1 MLNQLHIQNLAVIE
15 DATVDFAP
23 GLNVFTGATGA
34 GKSLVIGAFEALL
47 GLRKATDMVRP
58 GAKEARISGLFT
70 LDDERAAKEIGE
82 ALDQEIA
89 PGEEF
94 LLTRKLFASGR
105 SSIAVNGQPAT
116 AAMLARA
123 AECLVDIHG
132 QHDHQHLFKP
142 AHQLAIL
149 DGFAGTESLRDRFAE
164 GFARLRGMKKK
175 RDRLAASAELRE
187 QQRDLAQ
194 FQLDEI
200 DAVEPQ
206 ENEFPELA
214 ARGSVLGNVQQLKA
228 DAARCYAVLYESDGS
243 INERLQGLTGILLDV
258 AETDPS
264 AGPIAEAV
272 RSATMALQEA
282 AYDLS
287 RYEGRLEMDP
297 EEAAEV
303 EARLNQLNRLIA
315 KHGDGRSG
323 RHVVGGEDP
332 LQPVIEK
339 RAALAAQLEKLA
351 AAETDAG
358 GLDAEIEKEERALDK
373 LAEELT
379 NKRIAAAEELAPAV
393 ASQLAELGMVGA
405 TLGVAFERAED
416 TPSGR
421 DRVEFM
427 ARTNP
432 GQPERPLRAIASGGE
447 LSRVM
452 LALKGVIHGGDRI
465 SVLVF
470 DEVDAN
476 IGGRLGSVIGRK
488 LRALAGGESDAEGPR
503 PQVLCIT
510 HLAQI
515 AAFGDKHFV
524 IEKKVSGTGKKKS
537 DTTATTVAS
546 IGGKRRVDELAE
558 MLAGA
563 EATPTTRKQARELL
577 RAADRA

>member
-15 DATVDFAP
+15 DATVDFAE

-70 LDDERAAKEIGE
+70 LDDPRAAAEIGE

-105 SSIAVNGQPAT
+105 SSVSVNGQPTT
-116 AAMLARA
+116 AAMLSRA
-123 AECLVDIHG
+123 AESLVDIHG

-142 AHQLAIL
+142 SHQLAIL
-149 DGFAGTESLRDRFAE
+149 DGYAGTEGLRDRFGA
-164 GFARLRGMKKK
+164 GFAELRTMKKK

-206 ENEFPELA
+206 EGEFPELA
-214 ARGSVLGNVQQLKA
+214 SRGSVLGNVQQLKA
-228 DAARCYAVLYESDGS
+228 DAAKCYAALYEMDGS

-264 AGPIAEAV
+264 AAPIAEAV
-272 RSATMALQEA
+272 RSATMTLQEA
-282 AYDLS
+282 AFDLS
-287 RYEGRLEMDP
+287 RYESRLETDP

-303 EARLNQLNRLIA
+303 EARLNQLNRLIS

-323 RHVVGGEDP
+323 RHVVAGEDP
-332 LQPVIEK
+332 LQPVIDK
-339 RAALAAQLEKLA
+339 RAQLAEQLEKLA
-351 AAETDAG
+351 AADTDAG
-358 GLDAEIEKEERALDK
+358 GLDARIEHAERELDT
-373 LAEELT
+373 LAEDLT
-379 NKRIAAAEELAPAV
+379 TKRKAAAAELAPAV
-393 ASQLAELGMVGA
+393 AAQLAELGMVGA
-405 TLGVAFERAED
+405 TLDVGFEAADD

-421 DRVEFM
+421 DRVEFL

-488 LRALAGGESDAEGPR
+488 LRELAGEGSEGPR

-515 AAFGDKHFV
+515 AAFGDRHFV
-524 IEKKVSGTGKKKS
+524 IQKKSTGSKKS
-537 DTTATTVAS
+537 DTTATTVAEVD
-546 IGGKRRVDELAE
+546 GKPRVDELAE

-577 RAADRA
+577 RAASRK

>member
-47 GLRKATDMVRP
+47 GLKKANDMVRP
-58 GAKEARISGLFT
+58 GASEARISGLFT
-70 LDDERAAKEIGE
+70 LEDARAAAEISA
-82 ALDQEIA
+82 ALDQEIQ

-105 SSIAVNGQPAT
+105 SSVSANGQPAT
-116 AAMLARA
+116 AAMLSRA
-123 AECLVDIHG
+123 AESLVDIHG

-142 AHQLAIL
+142 SHQLAIL
-149 DGFAGTESLRDRFAE
+149 DGFAGTEALRDAFARGFAE
-164 GFARLRGMKKK
+164 LRAMKNN

-206 ENEFPELA
+206 EGEFPELA

-228 DAARCYAVLYESDGS
+228 DAQRCYAVLYENEGS
-243 INERLQGLTGILLDV
+243 INERLQGLTGVLLDV
-258 AETDPS
+258 ADTDPS
-264 AGPIAEAV
+264 AAPIAEAV
-272 RSATMALQEA
+272 RSATMMLQEA
-282 AYDLS
+282 AFDLS
-287 RYEGRLEMDP
+287 RYESRLEMDP

-332 LQPVIEK
+332 LQPVIDK
-339 RAALAAQLEKLA
+339 RAALAKQLETLA
-351 AAETDAG
+351 AAESDAG
-358 GLDAEIEKEERALDK
+358 GLDAQIDAAEAELDR
-373 LAEELT
+373 LAEDLT
-379 NKRIAAAEELAPAV
+379 ARRTAAAETLAPAV

-405 TLGVAFERAED
+405 TLAVAFSRVED
-416 TPSGR
+416 SSSGR

-488 LRALAGGESDAEGPR
+488 LRALAGGEGGSDEPR

-537 DTTATTVAS
+537 DTTATTVAA
-546 IGGKRRVDELAE
+546 IEGKRRVDELAE

-577 RAADRA
+577 RTAGR

>member
-1 MLNQLHIQNLAVIE
+1 MLNQLHIQNLAVIK
-15 DATVDFAP
+15 DATVDFAE

-70 LDDERAAKEIGE
+70 LDDPRAAAEIGE

-105 SSIAVNGQPAT
+105 SSVSVNGQPAT
-116 AAMLARA
+116 AAMLSRA
-123 AECLVDIHG
+123 AESLVDIHG

-142 AHQLAIL
+142 SHQLAIL
-149 DGFAGTESLRDRFAE
+149 DGYANTEELRERFGAGFAE
-164 GFARLRGMKKK
+164 LRAMKKK

-214 ARGSVLGNVQQLKA
+214 SRGSVLGNVQSLKA
-228 DAARCYAVLYESDGS
+228 DAAKCYAILYESDGS
-243 INERLQGLTGILLDV
+243 INERLQGLVGILLDV
-258 AETDPS
+258 ADTDAS
-264 AGPIAEAV
+264 AAPIAEAV
-272 RSATMALQEA
+272 RNATMMLQEA
-282 AYDLS
+282 AFDLS
-287 RYEGRLEMDP
+287 RYESRMEMDP

-303 EARLNQLNRLIA
+303 EARLNQLNRLIS

-332 LQPVIEK
+332 LQPVIDK
-339 RAALAAQLEKLA
+339 RNQLAGTLEKLA

-358 GLDAEIEKEERALDK
+358 GLDTQIETAERALDK

-379 NKRIAAAEELAPAV
+379 SKRKAAAAELAPAV
-393 ASQLAELGMVGA
+393 AAQLAELGMVGA
-405 TLGVAFERAED
+405 TLDVGFEPADD

-421 DRVEFM
+421 DKVEFL

-488 LRALAGGESDAEGPR
+488 LRALAGGEGDSDEPR

-515 AAFGDKHFV
+515 AAFGDKHLV
-524 IEKKVSGTGKKKS
+524 IQKKTTGSKKTDS
-537 DTTATTVAS
+537 TATTVAA
-546 IGGKRRVDELAE
+546 IDGKVRVDELAE

-577 RAADRA
+577 RTADRA

>member
-15 DATVDFAP
+15 DATVDFAE

-70 LDDERAAKEIGE
+70 LDDPRAAAEVGE

-89 PGEEF
+89 AGEEF

-105 SSIAVNGQPAT
+105 SSVSVNGQPAT

-123 AECLVDIHG
+123 AESLVDIHG

-149 DGFAGTESLRDRFAE
+149 DGYAGTEALRDRFAA
-164 GFARLRGMKKK
+164 GFAELRSMKKK

-206 ENEFPELA
+206 EGEFPELA
-214 ARGSVLGNVQQLKA
+214 SRGAVLGNVQSLKA
-228 DAARCYAVLYESDGS
+228 DAARCYGALYEADGS

-264 AGPIAEAV
+264 AAPIAEAV
-272 RSATMALQEA
+272 RSATMMLQEA
-282 AYDLS
+282 AFDLS
-287 RYEGRLEMDP
+287 RYESRLETDP

-332 LQPVIEK
+332 LQPVIDK
-339 RAALAAQLEKLA
+339 RNQLAEQLEKLA

-358 GLDAEIEKEERALDK
+358 GLDAQIEAAERALDE
-373 LAEELT
+373 LAGALT
-379 NKRIAAAEELAPAV
+379 VKRKAAAAELAPAV
-393 ASQLAELGMVGA
+393 AAQLAELGMVGA
-405 TLGVAFERAED
+405 TLDVGFDAADD

-421 DRVEFM
+421 DRIEFL

-452 LALKGVIHGGDRI
+452 LALKGVLHGGDRI

-488 LRALAGGESDAEGPR
+488 LRALADADAAEGPK

-524 IEKKVSGTGKKKS
+524 IQKRTTGSKKTDS
-537 DTTATTVAS
+537 TATTVAA
-546 IGGKRRVDELAE
+546 IDGKARVDELAE

-577 RAADRA
+577 RVAERG